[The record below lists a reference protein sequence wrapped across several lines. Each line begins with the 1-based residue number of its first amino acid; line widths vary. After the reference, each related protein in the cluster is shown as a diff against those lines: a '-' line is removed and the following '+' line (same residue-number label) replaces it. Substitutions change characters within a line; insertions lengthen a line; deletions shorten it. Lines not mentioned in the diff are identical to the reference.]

1 MKQLLV
7 IVGVFLSAHAAAQAP
22 NFDAVQIK
30 TIKVAQNIYVLEGQ
44 GGNIGVSVG
53 EDGVLLIDDQF
64 APLRRNTRRR
74 SKPSRTSPCAF

>member
-1 MKQLLV
+1 MKRLLV
-7 IVGVFLSAHAAAQAP
+7 IVGVFISGYAAAQAP

-53 EDGVLLIDDQF
+53 EDGVLLIDDRF
-64 APLRRNTRRR
+64 APLTA
-74 SKPSRTSPCAF
+74 KHQEAIKAIKQK